1 MLTLIHYV
9 TNYATK
15 QEAPIHHILVL
26 AAGVKKRL
34 RERTLESLTGDSHNP
49 DLERGYPPA
58 PGVVD
63 DKFILCCFNK
73 LSSDREISGVQE
85 AATVLGFP
93 ESYTPERFS
102 SIHLGSLGTKIV
114 RDLGRWQQQ
123 DILSTGTSEDME
135 EYVTITD
142 CNSPGT
148 GPFDDY
154 MQRGPVL
161 SAMCLYDYKSTVVR
175 QKRFQYGGGKGI
187 NFQSIH
193 QFYLTYSQR
202 VVSVESEILT
212 VKFNGRM
219 FHTLEQSEQHSW

>member
-1 MLTLIHYV
+1 MLALIHYV

-26 AAGVKKRL
+26 AASVKKRL
-34 RERTLESLTGDSHNP
+34 RERGLESLTDDSHNP

-63 DKFILCCFNK
+63 DKFILRCFNK
-73 LSSDREISGVQE
+73 LSSDREISGVQV
-85 AATVLGFP
+85 AATVLGYP

-114 RDLGRWQQQ
+114 RDVGRWQQQ
-123 DILSTGTSEDME
+123 DILSTGTSEDTE

-175 QKRFQYGGGKGI
+175 QKRSQYSGGKGI
-187 NFQSIH
+187 NFQSTH

-202 VVSVESEILT
+202 VVSLESEILT